1 MGSALRGTR
10 IARRSAGRCLNG
22 RARRWARRQPSSAV
36 RPFRHRDGRL
46 IRGRR
51 GAVVRLLQRQ
61 ADEAGGLVT
70 TNRVAN
76 LLRKRESPQRPTFL
90 ELFFDLVY
98 VFALTRIVHELVLD
112 YTRGHVADT
121 LTTSLSEN
129 GETLLL
135 LLALW
140 WIWAQTAWT
149 TSRFDPYQPA
159 IQFVVLA
166 TMLGSLFLAVA
177 ISGALA
183 ETGLLFASTYVVIQV
198 GRTLFFVLTVRGH
211 DLRRVNMLAL
221 VWFSASA
228 VPWITGAFA
237 PELTRN
243 SLWTLALAIDYVAGR
258 LGWPVPWLGR
268 SKVSPWAV
276 AGEHLAERYWQ
287 LVIVALG
294 ETILTSGSSLLRGP
308 IVAERTSALAL
319 SFLTTVL
326 LWRIYF
332 YRAGQILGEAI
343 AASADPGR
351 LGRLAE
357 FSHLLMVSGILVTSA
372 GSELVLIDP
381 TGHAKPAWVGA
392 ILGGPALYLA
402 GRSVFE
408 HVAFARV
415 SRPRPIGIL
424 VLAALAPVMVGLPPL
439 GVAAAA
445 AAVLLGVAVSDA
457 IRAHGRPLEQASPPR

>member
-1 MGSALRGTR
+1 M
-10 IARRSAGRCLNG
+10 
-22 RARRWARRQPSSAV
+22 
-36 RPFRHRDGRL
+36 
-46 IRGRR
+46 
-51 GAVVRLLQRQ
+51 
-61 ADEAGGLVT
+61 T
-70 TNRVAN
+70 TNRAAN

-112 YTRGHVADT
+112 YTRGHVAET
-121 LTTSLSEN
+121 LTTTLSEN

-149 TSRFDPYQPA
+149 TSRFDPFQPA
-159 IQFVVLA
+159 IQVVVVA

-183 ETGLLFASTYVVIQV
+183 ETGLLFAGTYAAIQV
-198 GRTLFFVLTVRGH
+198 GRTLFFALTMRGH
-211 DLRRVNMLAL
+211 ILRRVNMLAL
-221 VWFSASA
+221 VWFGASA
-228 VPWITGAFA
+228 VPWLTGAFA

-243 SLWTLALAIDYVAGR
+243 LLWTLALAIDYLGGR
-258 LGWPVPWLGR
+258 LGWPVPRLGR
-268 SKVSPWAV
+268 ARESPWAV

-308 IVAERTSALAL
+308 IVAERTLALTL

-351 LGRLAE
+351 LGRSAE
-357 FSHLLMVSGILVTSA
+357 ISHLLMVAGILATSA
-372 GSELVLIDP
+372 GSELVLMDP
-381 TGHAKPAWVGA
+381 TGQAKPAWVGA

-402 GRSVFE
+402 GRSLFE
-408 HVAFARV
+408 YVAFARV

-424 VLAALAPVMVGLPPL
+424 VLAGIAPVMVGRPPL